1 MIILSFTSSKL
12 IVDSVH
18 LTTESWIYVF
28 FAFVCICVFPMDFLE
43 DIWKLEGK
51 KD

>member
-28 FAFVCICVFPMDFLE
+28 FVLCICVFPMDFFE
-43 DIWKLEGK
+43 HIWKLEGK